1 MNYYLKT
8 ETILNVCCYIQSCFI
23 AAIINAR
30 LTFAEFKKSISH
42 ACHKSQM
49 ALDIKVL
56 SQNVTN
62 KEKKLTHSYRVK
74 CILNYYIQHQKSFT
88 LFWSCMLNV
97 DTNLLILHVKKLILF
112 AVNDKVN
119 IVSTNAAVVFRRRL
133 CLLNVVLL

>member
-1 MNYYLKT
+1 
-8 ETILNVCCYIQSCFI
+8 
-23 AAIINAR
+23 
-30 LTFAEFKKSISH
+30 
-42 ACHKSQM
+42 M

-62 KEKKLTHSYRVK
+62 KEKKLTYSYRVK